1 MNTVIE
7 KGTKLTHKTEG
18 LTAVVIAIS
27 HVKQNACIQ
36 WSDGYVEIQD
46 LNQIELN
53 FNVTK

>member
-1 MNTVIE
+1 METIA

-18 LTAVVIAIS
+18 LTAVVIAIA

-36 WSDGYVEIQD
+36 YSDGFVEIQD
-46 LNQIELN
+46 LNQIEAN